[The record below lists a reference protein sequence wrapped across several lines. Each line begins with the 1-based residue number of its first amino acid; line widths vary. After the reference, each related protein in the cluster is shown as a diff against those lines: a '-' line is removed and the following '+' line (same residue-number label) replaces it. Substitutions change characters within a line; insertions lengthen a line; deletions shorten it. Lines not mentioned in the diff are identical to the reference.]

1 MRHFHL
7 GANFA
12 IFVLFFGL
20 SMLEAVRAHSW
31 TMTLLWAAFA
41 ILFLA
46 ADRREHRAQ
55 ARR

>member
-1 MRHFHL
+1 MRHFRL

-46 ADRREHRAQ
+46 ADRREHRAG